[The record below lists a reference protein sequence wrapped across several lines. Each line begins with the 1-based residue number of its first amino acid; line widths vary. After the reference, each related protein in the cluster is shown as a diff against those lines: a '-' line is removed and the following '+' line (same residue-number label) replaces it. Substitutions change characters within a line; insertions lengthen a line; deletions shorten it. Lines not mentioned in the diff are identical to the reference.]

1 MMMVR
6 GCVPGPLQHGKDVS
20 PQKRARIA
28 SLSLPFTTHR
38 LLGQHA
44 AQLATAQDAN
54 DGGAGQAVV
63 AIERG
68 CVMMES

>member
-1 MMMVR
+1 
-6 GCVPGPLQHGKDVS
+6 VS

-28 SLSLPFTTHR
+28 PLSLPSTTHR

-44 AQLATAQDAN
+44 AQLAAAQDAN
-54 DGGAGQAVV
+54 DGGAGQADV

-68 CVMMES
+68 GVMMER